1 MHATL
6 AAPLR
11 TRLATCALALA
22 LAFAWSALA
31 GCRSTLYS
39 AKTALG
45 SDPKPMLMRSLDET
59 RATLEECGKLG
70 RNTFDLCRVIAE
82 SKGQAS
88 AAIEDN
94 CRELNTKLE
103 RDLRGL
109 RTEIRST
116 EDLALAHFR
125 RWQNS
130 TEKLEDAA
138 LRERSRTNL
147 GAARES
153 YTNLVSD
160 LRNALARFEGLNAGY
175 RDQLLFLEQNAGAS
189 NGSLIKNKLNALS
202 EELAAAEKL
211 IEQVNARH
219 ADFAAKLES

>member
-1 MHATL
+1 MQAALASRTPSRIAT
-6 AAPLR
+6 
-11 TRLATCALALA
+11 LALA
-22 LAFAWSALA
+22 LVLALA
-31 GCRSTLYS
+31 CCASSACRSTLYS

-45 SDPKPMLMRSLDET
+45 SDPKPMLLQSLDET
-59 RATLEECGKLG
+59 RATLEECGKLA

-88 AAIEDN
+88 TAIEEN

-103 RDLRGL
+103 RELRGM

-147 GAARES
+147 DGARES
-153 YTNLVSD
+153 YTTLVSD

-175 RDQLLFLEQNAGAS
+175 RDQLLFLEQNTGAT

-202 EELAAAEKL
+202 EELAAAEQL
-211 IEQVNARH
+211 IEQVAARH
-219 ADFAAKLES
+219 ADFGAKLAS